1 MLFDPTLLPRLQFA
15 WVIAWHIVLP
25 AFTIAAM
32 SFIAMVEGL
41 ALATGRVA
49 YARVSITS
57 NPWPLY
63 FRFPAD
69 RVCRACRS
77 PSGQSLPQ

>member
-1 MLFDPTLLPRLQFA
+1 MLFDPMLLPRLQFA

-41 ALATGRVA
+41 ALATARVA
-49 YARVSITS
+49 YARDQKLKSS
-57 NPWPLY
+57 
-63 FRFPAD
+63 R
-69 RVCRACRS
+69 RVGFLSEKTELFACE
-77 PSGQSLPQ
+77 